1 MVLNI
6 DTRILNRR
14 LFVKSSLHLI
24 IRIEFFCF
32 DGKPVYFWTV
42 FNDKTDDVCANFYDA
57 ISLKKINLR
66 QGYPNTSRVIEIPKE
81 YNEMFNIACKL
92 SEGFPFVRIDFFK
105 TQDGYKFSEMTF
117 YHFIIGV
124 DLRNLNQNPLI

>member
-57 ISLKKINLR
+57 ISLKNK
-66 QGYPNTSRVIEIPKE
+66 
-81 YNEMFNIACKL
+81 
-92 SEGFPFVRIDFFK
+92 FK
-105 TQDGYKFSEMTF
+105 TRIS
-117 YHFIIGV
+117 
-124 DLRNLNQNPLI
+124 